1 MTDPLLR
8 YYERELTFLRRALGH
23 YSDEHSQFASALNL
37 HQGQIE
43 DPSIARLLDGVALLN
58 AKTEMALKNQI
69 PSIVESIINV
79 IYPSLN
85 QTTPSVGY
93 AELVAAEPIAE
104 LSELPKGS
112 RLASTIGSHECLFQ
126 TVDRLHINPFNID
139 DVIASTAPFPIS
151 KPERA
156 ELANGLLQIKLSTGD
171 DDILF
176 STLQSQELDFFVKGF
191 ANNAESLVEM
201 LLANGLAISI
211 SDSQGNTLA
220 QLEQTALSNRVCD
233 PSFHFLPQ
241 KGQQFD
247 GYQMI
252 REFFLFKEKRQFF
265 QLVGFKQA
273 ISTINDSTLFINFFL
288 SDIPAEFLRLFNTDV
303 IKLNVVPIIN
313 LFTQTS
319 EPIDLDGRKL
329 AYPIAAD
336 AFDDSPIDII
346 DVLSVRQITSYGDKT
361 LTPMFGEKYHQKRS
375 DINQSPMYWEAK
387 KDLDKQ
393 YELVVSHTH
402 DQSEKAIL
410 VASLLSS
417 NGKLACSVSGQL
429 DSLENIDLPG
439 ELTLLYPPSAPV
451 EMEAND
457 DNLSQVIALLCCN
470 FNSLLRS
477 EDPTKQIKDMFKLFS
492 SDTTDLDEINSI
504 HNIAFKTQ
512 VSTLRVHNK
521 NIFVPGTEIYLELNT
536 DMPHHAFTLVLN
548 EFFKQFCSFD
558 RYIQLHVSQ
567 YGKQHRG
574 ITFPKAHGGQLCL

>member
-79 IYPSLN
+79 IYPSLS
-85 QTTPSVGY
+85 QATPSVGY
-93 AELVAAEPIAE
+93 AELTTSDPITEPCQ
-104 LSELPKGS
+104 LPKGS
-112 RLASTIGSHECLFQ
+112 RLASTVGARECLFQ
-126 TVDRLHINPFNID
+126 TVDTLHINPFTID
-139 DVIASTAPFPIS
+139 DVIASTAPFPIK
-151 KPERA
+151 KPEHA
-156 ELANGLLQIKLSTGD
+156 DLANGLLQIKLTTGD
-171 DDILF
+171 SDTLF
-176 STLQSQELDFFVKGF
+176 SMLNCQEFEFFVKGF
-191 ANNAESLVEM
+191 ANNAESLIEM

-211 SDSQGNTLA
+211 SDSKGNTHA
-220 QLEQTALSNRVCD
+220 QIEQSCLSNRVCD
-233 PSFHFLPQ
+233 PTFHFLPQ

-265 QLVGFKQA
+265 QLARFKQA
-273 ISTINDSTLFINFFL
+273 MTKIDDSDVFINFFL
-288 SDIPAEFLRLFNTDV
+288 TDIPAEFLRLFNTDV

-336 AFDDSPIDII
+336 AFNDSPTEII

-361 LTPMFGEKYHQKRS
+361 LTPMFGEKYHQKNS
-375 DINQSPMYWEAK
+375 DRNQVPVYWEAK
-387 KDLDKQ
+387 KNLEKQ
-393 YELVVSHTH
+393 FELVVSNANYHN
-402 DQSEKAIL
+402 EKAIL

-417 NGKLACSVSGQL
+417 NGKLACSVSGEL

-439 ELTLLYPPSAPV
+439 ALTLLYPPSAPV
-451 EMEAND
+451 EIETSE

-477 EDPTKQIKDMFKLFS
+477 EDPTKQLKDMFKLFS
-492 SDTTDLDEINSI
+492 CDAKDLDEINTI
-504 HNIAFKTQ
+504 HNINFKTQ

-536 DMPHHAFTLVLN
+536 DMPHHAFTLVVN

-558 RYIQLHVSQ
+558 RYVQLHVSQ
-567 YGKQHRG
+567 YGKQHHG